1 VASIPVP
8 GGTVEILA
16 NEHLDLEAS
25 GRKRD
30 AQRAGLQAEIE
41 RSQGKLANPGFV
53 EKAPPAVV
61 EAEREKLAR
70 LRAELEA
77 L

>member
-1 VASIPVP
+1 MAKIPLTNGP
-8 GGTVEILA
+8 LCGTNDNLPPISQA
-16 NEHLDLEAS
+16 DIAI
-25 GRKRD
+25 
-30 AQRAGLQAEIE
+30 AQYKARQWAEIE
-41 RSQGKLANPGFV
+41 RSEGKLANPGFV